1 MTLLSLESGVRQELW
16 PEERHIGLPM
26 LLPGGEEGRL
36 LRFEHPDNSS
46 EWTYALEFRGS
57 REQEKPASTAGR
69 PSLRVVR
76 LPGLCSLGQQ
86 PEGGTTMY
94 GTVAKTRVKPENREK
109 LSEVVARHTVTT
121 VPGYVA
127 AYTLFENDSDTA
139 WLFAVFEDRDS
150 YDRNADD
157 PAQNERYVEY
167 RALMEADPE
176 WHDGEIRTS

>member
-1 MTLLSLESGVRQELW
+1 
-16 PEERHIGLPM
+16 
-26 LLPGGEEGRL
+26 
-36 LRFEHPDNSS
+36 
-46 EWTYALEFRGS
+46 
-57 REQEKPASTAGR
+57 
-69 PSLRVVR
+69 
-76 LPGLCSLGQQ
+76 
-86 PEGGTTMY
+86 MY

-121 VPGYVA
+121 VPGYLA